1 MSDNDWTKRE
11 QGTPGQ
17 EDDATRQWGASPA
30 QGSNNAGAPHDSS
43 EERTRAFTA
52 PNESGAQNTGAT
64 GQNDSSEDRTRAFT
78 APNESGTQN
87 AGDQAQHGS
96 APAAGGQN
104 GQQPGGQYGQS
115 PYGANAQGQQYGQN
129 NSSIGQGFSNGQ
141 NQYGSPQ
148 YGSAP
153 QGDAGYGSSSPQS
166 NQNRYDSAPPSS
178 GQYGQNSYG
187 STPQSGQYGQPNQTG
202 NAQYGQNPQGANSS
216 IGQGFSTHQ
225 NQYDSAPQGGGQYGQ
240 NQYDSA
246 PQGGAGYDSSSPQGN
261 QNQYN
266 SSPQGGQYGQNQYG
280 FPGQSG
286 QGHQNGQPGH
296 NGQYGQNNAWRGG
309 DANNAN
315 SPFGA
320 GGQGAAA
327 ALQVKNTDGSL
338 RIGRVGLLA
347 SLAAQFFVIIGCLG
361 PWASVWGSS
370 VSGMNGDGVIVLLL
384 SLAII
389 GLGVAHLLGKVPA
402 KFLWGIVVAAAI
414 SFIVG
419 LVDYG
424 DIRDVASVGWGL
436 VFVIFFS
443 LVSGGAAAL
452 AALRD

>member
-30 QGSNNAGAPHDSS
+30 QGSNNAEAPHDSS

-52 PNESGAQNTGAT
+52 PNELGAQNTGAT

-87 AGDQAQHGS
+87 AGDQAQYGS

-104 GQQPGGQYGQS
+104 GQQQGGQYGQS

-187 STPQSGQYGQPNQTG
+187 STPQGGQYGQPNQTE
-202 NAQYGQNPQGANSS
+202 NAQYGQNSQGANSS

-240 NQYDSA
+240 NQY
-246 PQGGAGYDSSSPQGN
+246 
-261 QNQYN
+261 
-266 SSPQGGQYGQNQYG
+266 G

-296 NGQYGQNNAWRGG
+296 NRQYGQNNAWRGG

-327 ALQVKNTDGSL
+327 ALQVKNPDGSL

-419 LVDYG
+419 LIDYG
-424 DIRDVASVGWGL
+424 NVSDVASVGWGL

>member
-30 QGSNNAGAPHDSS
+30 QGSNNAEAPHDSS

-52 PNESGAQNTGAT
+52 PNELGAQNTGAT

-87 AGDQAQHGS
+87 AGDQAQYGS

-104 GQQPGGQYGQS
+104 GQQQGGQYGQS

-187 STPQSGQYGQPNQTG
+187 STPQGGQYGQPNQTE
-202 NAQYGQNPQGANSS
+202 NAQYGQNSQGANSS

-240 NQYDSA
+240 NQY
-246 PQGGAGYDSSSPQGN
+246 
-261 QNQYN
+261 
-266 SSPQGGQYGQNQYG
+266 G

-296 NGQYGQNNAWRGG
+296 NRQYGQNNAWQGG

-327 ALQVKNTDGSL
+327 ALQVKNPDGSL

-419 LVDYG
+419 LIDYG
-424 DIRDVASVGWGL
+424 NVSDVASVGWGL

>member
-30 QGSNNAGAPHDSS
+30 QGSNNAEAPHDSS

-52 PNESGAQNTGAT
+52 PNESGAQNTGTT

-87 AGDQAQHGS
+87 AGDQAQYGS

-104 GQQPGGQYGQS
+104 GQQQGGQYGQS

-129 NSSIGQGFSNGQ
+129 NSSIGQGFSNEQ

-187 STPQSGQYGQPNQTG
+187 STPQGGQYGQPNQTE
-202 NAQYGQNPQGANSS
+202 NAQYGQNSQGANSS

-225 NQYDSAPQGGGQYGQ
+225 NQYDSAPQG
-240 NQYDSA
+240 
-246 PQGGAGYDSSSPQGN
+246 
-261 QNQYN
+261 
-266 SSPQGGQYGQNQYG
+266 GGQYGQNQYG

-296 NGQYGQNNAWRGG
+296 NGQYGQNNAWQGG

-327 ALQVKNTDGSL
+327 ALQVKNPDGSL

-419 LVDYG
+419 LIDYG
-424 DIRDVASVGWGL
+424 NVSDVASVGWGL

>member
-64 GQNDSSEDRTRAFT
+64 GQNHSSEDRTRAFT
-78 APNESGTQN
+78 APNELGTQN
-87 AGDQAQHGS
+87 AGDQAQYGS

-104 GQQPGGQYGQS
+104 GQRQGGQYGQS

-178 GQYGQNSYG
+178 GQYGQNSSG
-187 STPQSGQYGQPNQTG
+187 STPQGGQYGQPNQTE
-202 NAQYGQNPQGANSS
+202 NAQYGQNPQSANSS

-240 NQYDSA
+240 NQY
-246 PQGGAGYDSSSPQGN
+246 
-261 QNQYN
+261 
-266 SSPQGGQYGQNQYG
+266 G

-286 QGHQNGQPGH
+286 QGHQYGQPGH
-296 NGQYGQNNAWRGG
+296 NGQYGQNNAWQGG

-315 SPFGA
+315 SPFGV

-327 ALQVKNTDGSL
+327 AMQVKNPDGSL

-402 KFLWGIVVAAAI
+402 KFLWGIVAAAAI

>member
-30 QGSNNAGAPHDSS
+30 QGSNNAEAPHDSS

-87 AGDQAQHGS
+87 AGDQAQYGS

-104 GQQPGGQYGQS
+104 GQQQGGQYGQS

-187 STPQSGQYGQPNQTG
+187 STPQGGQYGQPNQTE
-202 NAQYGQNPQGANSS
+202 NAQYGQNSQGANSS

-240 NQYDSA
+240 NQY
-246 PQGGAGYDSSSPQGN
+246 
-261 QNQYN
+261 
-266 SSPQGGQYGQNQYG
+266 G

-296 NGQYGQNNAWRGG
+296 NRQYGQNNAWQGG

-327 ALQVKNTDGSL
+327 ALQVKNPDGSL

-419 LVDYG
+419 LIDYG
-424 DIRDVASVGWGL
+424 NVSDVASVGWGL

>member
-30 QGSNNAGAPHDSS
+30 QGSNNAEAPHDSS

-87 AGDQAQHGS
+87 AGDQAQYGS

-104 GQQPGGQYGQS
+104 GQQQGGQYGQS

-148 YGSAP
+148 YGSAS

-187 STPQSGQYGQPNQTG
+187 STPQGGQYGQPNQTE
-202 NAQYGQNPQGANSS
+202 NAQYGQNSQGANSS

-240 NQYDSA
+240 NQY
-246 PQGGAGYDSSSPQGN
+246 
-261 QNQYN
+261 
-266 SSPQGGQYGQNQYG
+266 G

-286 QGHQNGQPGH
+286 QGHQYGQPGH
-296 NGQYGQNNAWRGG
+296 NGQYGQNNAWQGG

-327 ALQVKNTDGSL
+327 ALQVKNPDGSL

-419 LVDYG
+419 LIDYG
-424 DIRDVASVGWGL
+424 NVSDVASVGWGL